1 MLALGS
7 ARSTR
12 QTLRAI
18 GQRSSALTWTPA
30 SHRQRSRHTISALGS
45 ARGTEQLL
53 RLSWSSLG
61 LPGRSWQLR
70 LSWIL
75 QRVPAALGASR
86 VPLGLPRVPRSMRR
100 APGAIRGLPRAA
112 WEVLGAPSLGLPGTS
127 CGSLRLPDNSTRLI
141 KRKKNCMR
149 RARGNLWAAVD
160 ARLCLIAPRAGVCWF
175 GAWSPPV
182 AAGTKTANAAD
193 AIITTRLCPLL
204 QLPPPVL
211 LSLLH
216 TVGCAIVH

>member
-1 MLALGS
+1 
-7 ARSTR
+7 
-12 QTLRAI
+12 
-18 GQRSSALTWTPA
+18 
-30 SHRQRSRHTISALGS
+30 
-45 ARGTEQLL
+45 
-53 RLSWSSLG
+53 
-61 LPGRSWQLR
+61 
-70 LSWIL
+70 
-75 QRVPAALGASR
+75 
-86 VPLGLPRVPRSMRR
+86 
-100 APGAIRGLPRAA
+100 
-112 WEVLGAPSLGLPGTS
+112 
-127 CGSLRLPDNSTRLI
+127 
-141 KRKKNCMR
+141 MR